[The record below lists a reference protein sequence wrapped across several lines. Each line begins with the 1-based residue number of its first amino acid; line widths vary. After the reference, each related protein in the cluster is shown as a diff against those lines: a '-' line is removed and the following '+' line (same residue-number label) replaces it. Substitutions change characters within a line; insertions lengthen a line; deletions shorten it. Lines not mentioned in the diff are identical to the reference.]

1 MTTNNKHMKEVLLNK
16 MFEKTKE
23 IPLGTEICTSE
34 LMKLVSNDSSYKDGN
49 YTYDGVNL
57 KMKDM
62 FDLDYKYK
70 TQAKKH
76 GIIIDDTIHAGE
88 VLGMPFH
95 IGFLIK
101 EIK

>member
-1 MTTNNKHMKEVLLNK
+1 MSFDKKQQKEVLLTK

-34 LMKLVSNDSSYKDGN
+34 LMKIVSSESSYKDGK
-49 YTYDGVNL
+49 YIYDDAIL
-57 KMKDM
+57 DMKDM
-62 FDLDYKYK
+62 FDLDHKYK

-76 GIIIDDTIHAGE
+76 GIIIDNSIHDGE

-95 IGFLIK
+95 IGFLVK